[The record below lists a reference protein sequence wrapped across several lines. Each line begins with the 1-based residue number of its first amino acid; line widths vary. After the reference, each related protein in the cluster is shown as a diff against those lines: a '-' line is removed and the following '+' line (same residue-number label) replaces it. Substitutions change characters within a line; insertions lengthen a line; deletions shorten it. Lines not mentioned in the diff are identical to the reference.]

1 MVRAKNI
8 FGTQGGES
16 IDSAA
21 ISVTLPTTPAAPPT
35 PTGLAASG
43 VTQTAITLTWNDV
56 FSNYDQFV
64 LQMKD
69 CTAANSLWQDQVLDV
84 LTYTY
89 TNLTPDN
96 AYCFQI
102 KSRNTGGDS
111 AASTLVNQRTVTPVP
126 TAPQSLV
133 LVNKDVTMIKIDWAD
148 VAYAKKWNIRYGGQT
163 LSNQVLASTEY
174 QFDNLAHSTS
184 YTFEV
189 QAINS
194 QNVVGPWSVALVQS
208 TNVPPTPI
216 TVQNLYYARK
226 TQNTV
231 DLTWDVDPS
240 ARTYEV
246 QYRLYTSNVNSY
258 QT

>member
-1 MVRAKNI
+1 
-8 FGTQGGES
+8 
-16 IDSAA
+16 
-21 ISVTLPTTPAAPPT
+21 
-35 PTGLAASG
+35 
-43 VTQTAITLTWNDV
+43 
-56 FSNYDQFV
+56 
-64 LQMKD
+64 
-69 CTAANSLWQDQVLDV
+69 
-84 LTYTY
+84 
-89 TNLTPDN
+89 
-96 AYCFQI
+96 
-102 KSRNTGGDS
+102 
-111 AASTLVNQRTVTPVP
+111 
-126 TAPQSLV
+126 
-133 LVNKDVTMIKIDWAD
+133 MIKIDWAD

-174 QFDNLAHSTS
+174 QFDNLVHSTS

-194 QNVVGPWSVALVQS
+194 QNLVGPWSAALVQS

-226 TQNTV
+226 TQNSV

-246 QYRLYTSNVNSY
+246 QYRLYTSGVNSY